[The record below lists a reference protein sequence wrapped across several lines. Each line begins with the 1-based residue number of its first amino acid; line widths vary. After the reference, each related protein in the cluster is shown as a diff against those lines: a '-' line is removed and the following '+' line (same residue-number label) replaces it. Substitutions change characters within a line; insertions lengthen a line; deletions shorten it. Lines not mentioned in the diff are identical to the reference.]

1 MKEMPMEQP
10 DMDAAPADDM
20 DQMLDSVAQEMLQA
34 IEKKDH
40 KMLLEAL
47 TALVLHIKDQD
58 EAQDEMP
65 MDEEPAQWKQPHN

>member
-65 MDEEPAQWKQPHN
+65 MDEEPAQ

>member
-1 MKEMPMEQP
+1 MKEMPMQPPEEQP
-10 DMDAAPADDM
+10 DDM
-20 DQMLDSVAQEMLQA
+20 DSMLDSVAQEMLQA

-58 EAQDEMP
+58 EAQDQEPMP
-65 MDEEPAQWKQPHN
+65 EEPAQ